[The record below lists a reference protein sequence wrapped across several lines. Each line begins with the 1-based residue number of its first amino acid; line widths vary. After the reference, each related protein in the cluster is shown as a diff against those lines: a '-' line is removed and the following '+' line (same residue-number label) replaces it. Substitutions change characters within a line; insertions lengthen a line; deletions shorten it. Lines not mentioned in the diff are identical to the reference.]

1 MLGTG
6 AALNGVVDIIQ
17 FCLFLTGCYYL
28 VVALFSLTTIRRDRI
43 SAQKHSFSLIVAA
56 HNEEKVIARLVESL
70 KGLDYPENL
79 FDVFVVADNCDDK
92 TAQMAR
98 EAGANVIERFDV
110 TGRGKGY
117 AMEYAFNHLFAME
130 KKYDYICIF
139 DADNIVKNDFLLHM
153 NNKINEGYRAVQGYL
168 DSKNPNDSWLTFSYS
183 LWYWINNRLSQLARS
198 NLGLGCRLGGT
209 GFAVESEL
217 IRQFGWGAT
226 CLAEDTEFT
235 LKLALNDIKVG
246 WCHEAVVYDEKPLE
260 LQTSMNQRQRWAQ
273 GLADV
278 ASRYIKPLAKK
289 AVKEKKAAPLHMI
302 MNFWGDTLYS
312 FAFIYFAV
320 VYLMTIFADKTSM
333 IYTLLCSLWAEPKN
347 MLMLTGFVWGN
358 LLVAF
363 AGLYNDNKLDKNIA
377 RNSIGFLIYII
388 SWIPVGIMG
397 FLKRKDKEWFHTPH
411 SSGGR

>member
-1 MLGTG
+1 MGNG
-6 AALNGVVDIIQ
+6 AALDGIFNLLQ
-17 FCLFLTGCYYL
+17 FCLFLIGCYYL
-28 VVALFSLTTIRRDRI
+28 GVALFSLTTVQRERI
-43 SAQKHSFSLIVAA
+43 SAKKHSFALIVAA
-56 HNEEKVIARLVESL
+56 HNEEKVIGQLVESL
-70 KGLDYPENL
+70 NKLDYPKEL

-92 TAQMAR
+92 TAKMAQR
-98 EAGANVIERFDV
+98 AGANVIERFNM
-110 TGRGKGY
+110 TKRGKGY
-117 AMEYAFNHLFAME
+117 AMEYAFDHLFAME
-130 KKYDYICIF
+130 RKYDYICIF

-168 DSKNPNDSWLTFSYS
+168 DSKNPTDSWLTFSYS

-198 NLGLGCRLGGT
+198 NLNLGCRLGGT

-235 LKLALNDIKVG
+235 LKLALSDIKVG

-260 LQTSMNQRQRWAQ
+260 LETSMNQRQRWAQ

-289 AVKEKKAAPLHMI
+289 AVSERKTAPLHMI

-312 FAFIYFAV
+312 FAFIFFTA
-320 VYLMTIFADKTSM
+320 VYLLMFFADKTSL
-333 IYTLLCSLWAEPKN
+333 IYTLFCSMWAQPKN
-347 MLMLTGFVWGN
+347 MLMLTVFVWVN
-358 LLVAF
+358 LFVAF
-363 AGLYNDNKLDKNIA
+363 AGLYHDNKLDKNIA
-377 RNSIGFLIYII
+377 KNGLGFMVYIA

-397 FLKRKDKEWFHTPH
+397 FIKRRDKEWFHTPH
-411 SSGGR
+411 SSGDR